1 MSEQGV
7 ELRAQSLAATHE
19 IAAVVAAAARVGDVI
34 LLVGDM
40 GSGKTAFAQGFGRA
54 VGVTEPITSPT
65 FTLVHSYDLPD
76 GRVRLH
82 HADLYRL
89 ERTAE
94 IADLSLLELAED
106 RGIVLVEWGE
116 VADQLLGDHL
126 MVVLERDDAEQ
137 EAAETGGDEGEEI
150 DFGLDE
156 SRSITVSAAGAGW
169 AARWSA
175 LVDALGA
182 HRC

>member
-1 MSEQGV
+1 MSEHGV
-7 ELRAQSLAATHE
+7 ELRAPSVAATHE
-19 IAAVVAAAARVGDVI
+19 IATAIASSARVGDVI
-34 LLVGDM
+34 LLVGEM
-40 GSGKTAFAQGFGRA
+40 GSGKTTFAQGFGRA
-54 VGVTEPITSPT
+54 LGVEEPITSPT
-65 FTLVHSYDLPD
+65 FTLVHSYDVPG
-76 GRVRLH
+76 GRVTLH

-94 IADLSLLELAED
+94 IVDLSLLELAED

-116 VADQLLGDHL
+116 VAEQLLGDHL
-126 MVVLERDDAEQ
+126 AVVLERDEDDGDDEDDEQ
-137 EAAETGGDEGEEI
+137 SGDPTD

-156 SRSITVSAAGAGW
+156 ARLVTVSASGATWAG
-169 AARWSA
+169 RWSA